1 MWTMMMIQSLM
12 FAESWVKSQDWDQK
26 LLLDLTSTRET
37 RTIWMN
43 ICRWKDKRI
52 SFLSD
57 NIVWRQQSSMGTV
70 NVNWSWSG
78 FQVFFSYPY
87 ILCLVISSCTT
98 KLIFMTSFLY
108 IFIYFYISLS
118 IFIYLYIFV
127 YIFYAGDVGRCVW
140 RAWRS
145 EIQWVRLE
153 DKLQMFPR
161 NKILL
166 LSLPHRSLCSL
177 HGILC
182 CSQLCLP
189 RIQCKFYYRLIFWSW
204 LQFCNWLE
212 LDSTLSQSWI
222 ECLKIISCNFK
233 WSVCYYV
240 KE

>member
-43 ICRWKDKRI
+43 TCRWKDKRI

-78 FQVFFSYPY
+78 FQVFFSYQNT
-87 ILCLVISSCTT
+87 LCLVIST
-98 KLIFMTSFLY
+98 KLIFMSSFFYIFLYISIFLY
-108 IFIYFYISLS
+108 IFIYF
-118 IFIYLYIFV
+118 
-127 YIFYAGDVGRCVW
+127 FYAGDVGWCV
-140 RAWRS
+140 RGAWRC

-182 CSQLCLP
+182 CSELCLP
-189 RIQCKFYYRLIFWSW
+189 SIQCKFYYSLIFWSW

-212 LDSTLSQSWI
+212 LDSTLSKSWI
-222 ECLKIISCNFK
+222 E
-233 WSVCYYV
+233 
-240 KE
+240 